1 MPEPDLEEVKKIV
14 RSVLIGEKEGIL
26 HRNFLGIY
34 NFSFYIQFFL
44 LYKFKIYLK

>member
-34 NFSFYIQFFL
+34 NLSLSYSISLRYI
-44 LYKFKIYLK
+44 